1 AARDLLEEAGWEEGA
16 DGIREKDGERLTL
29 VVNEAAPQPRS
40 FDVVTLL
47 SQQLR
52 EVGIDLEVLR
62 ADAGTFAEAIKDP
75 NRVQI
80 YHSMVGRT
88 DLDVIKSQFHSENRN
103 VPLNRDPATGEIT
116 DPELEELLEAVA
128 SEADGEARVENSQVV
143 QDYLTDNTYVLP
155 LFEEPQVFGAD
166 PAVAGWHSESVV
178 RPRFYGFSVVG

>member
-1 AARDLLEEAGWEEGA
+1 LAFSGLGYLDTSQSYSHDPEAARDLLEEAGWEEGA

-88 DLDVIKSQFHSENRN
+88 ALDVITRQFHSENRN
-103 VPLNRDPATGEIT
+103 VLLNRDPATGEIT
-116 DPELEELLEAVA
+116 DP
-128 SEADGEARVENSQVV
+128 
-143 QDYLTDNTYVLP
+143 
-155 LFEEPQVFGAD
+155 
-166 PAVAGWHSESVV
+166 
-178 RPRFYGFSVVG
+178 